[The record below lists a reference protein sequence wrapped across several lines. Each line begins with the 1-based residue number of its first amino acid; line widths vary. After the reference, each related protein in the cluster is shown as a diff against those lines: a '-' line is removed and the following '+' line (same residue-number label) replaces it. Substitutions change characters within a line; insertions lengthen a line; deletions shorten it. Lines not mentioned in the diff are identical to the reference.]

1 MKIKLI
7 YPEWGN
13 YPLLYRRYIPTLGLI
28 TVASLTPPEIDISI
42 TDERIEPIDFSE
54 DADLVGISTMTCQ
67 SKRAYEIAR
76 IYKERGATVVLGG
89 VHPSILPEEAS
100 NFCDA
105 VVVGEA
111 EESWPKLIEDFRK
124 GSLQKFYSCHGKDTK
139 TPSLR
144 WELYGKKGYL
154 PVSPVQL
161 VKGCPLDCEFC
172 SVPSAFGNTFRMRSM
187 EDISREIE
195 DAGAYLFLIND
206 NIHLARR
213 RTSEIFKFLSSS
225 GREWVGLAPLNI
237 AEDSNYI
244 SSLQKS
250 GCWALYVDFSPWL
263 SATLSKKV
271 DSMQVEKDTEYIRRM
286 KDAGIKILASFIFGF
301 DHDDKG
307 CFERIV
313 NFAKNNGIDEAEFH
327 ILTPYPKTRL
337 WYKLLSEGRLLET
350 DSSFY
355 TTTHAVFKP
364 KQMTPE
370 ELIEG
375 FNYAWK
381 AFYPSES
388 YIETPHGPVIKTLTA
403 FPMKKDDLLPKVFR
417 NEYNA
422 QWIQS
427 VLKEEIYEKGTQRT

>member
-54 DADLVGISTMTCQ
+54 DVDLVGISTMTCQ

-76 IYKERGATVVLGG
+76 IYKEKGVTVVLGG
-89 VHPSILPEEAS
+89 VHPSLLPEEVS
-100 NFCDA
+100 SFCDS
-105 VVVGEA
+105 VVIGEA

-124 GSLQKFYSCHGKDTK
+124 GSLQKSYSCQGKDTK

-144 WELYGKKGYL
+144 WELYSNKGYL
-154 PVSPVQL
+154 PVSPIQL

-187 EDISREIE
+187 EDISKEIE
-195 DAGAYLFLIND
+195 AAEAYLFLIND
-206 NIHLARR
+206 NIHLAKR
-213 RTSEIFKFLSSS
+213 RTSEIFQILSSA
-225 GREWVGLAPLNI
+225 GKKWVGLAPLNI
-237 AEDSNYI
+237 AEDANYI
-244 SSLQKS
+244 SSLRKS

-263 SATLSKKV
+263 SASLSKTV
-271 DSMQVEKDTEYIRRM
+271 NTTQIEKDTGYIRKMR
-286 KDAGIKILASFIFGF
+286 DAGIKILASFIFGF

-307 CFERIV
+307 SFERIV
-313 NFAKNNGIDEAEFH
+313 NFAKTNGIDEAEFH

-337 WYKLLSEGRLLET
+337 WYKLLSEGRLIET
-350 DSSFY
+350 DFSFY
-355 TTTHAVFKP
+355 TTTHAVFRP

-388 YIETPHGPVIKTLTA
+388 YIETPRGPVVKTLTA
-403 FPMKKDDLLPKVFR
+403 FPMKKEDLLPKVSH
-417 NEYNA
+417 NGYNVR
-422 QWIQS
+422 WLRT
-427 VLKEEIYEKGTQRT
+427 VLKEDVYEEDTKRT